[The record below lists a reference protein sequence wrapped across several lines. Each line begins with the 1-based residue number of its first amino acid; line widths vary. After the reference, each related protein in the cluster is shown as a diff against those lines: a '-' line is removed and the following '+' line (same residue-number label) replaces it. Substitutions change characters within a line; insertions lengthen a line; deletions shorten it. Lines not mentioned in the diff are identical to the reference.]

1 MFVDAEV
8 VLPSTIGWR
17 TQRYLVLF
25 LLVLCDCDFVR
36 GSEFRVAEKSKIR
49 IPRKSKWYYTKNY
62 RSRFPRCWSLL
73 TASGFNT
80 KNFDPTSSRP
90 CEIFTLFTSENSSG
104 LFSLSLSLSLS
115 LSHQCQ
121 TVLTCVIGWMKEA
134 LWNFLTKTNL
144 TWYIVIDCYCGE
156 GELKTRE

>member
-1 MFVDAEV
+1 MSKSRFDEAGLFVNAEV

-36 GSEFRVAEKSKIR
+36 GGDFRVAEKSKIR

-62 RSRFPRCWSLL
+62 RSRFHRCWSLL
-73 TASGFNT
+73 TASGLNT

-90 CEIFTLFTSENSSG
+90 CEIFTLFSIWRA
-104 LFSLSLSLSLS
+104 LQV
-115 LSHQCQ
+115 HQ
-121 TVLTCVIGWMKEA
+121 LMYWKI
-134 LWNFLTKTNL
+134 LW
-144 TWYIVIDCYCGE
+144 
-156 GELKTRE
+156 